1 MGRRGEFLMQLGCK
15 YWGVSF
21 IYVTFTCTLPFGF
34 AFNVLCMTLL
44 CKNNGLYLL
53 RNFTQ
58 ERDPLQEN
66 VKSVTCTVLYTYFYL
81 RKLEACSNVLS
92 NNNIWYLLRIRK
104 LFMSSI

>member
-1 MGRRGEFLMQLGCK
+1 M
-15 YWGVSF
+15 SHS
-21 IYVTFTCTLPFGF
+21 LPFVF
-34 AFNVLCMTLL
+34 AFNVLYMTLL

-81 RKLEACSNVLS
+81 RKLEACSNVHITYGICYVLGNS
-92 NNNIWYLLRIRK
+92 LCQVYK
-104 LFMSSI
+104 